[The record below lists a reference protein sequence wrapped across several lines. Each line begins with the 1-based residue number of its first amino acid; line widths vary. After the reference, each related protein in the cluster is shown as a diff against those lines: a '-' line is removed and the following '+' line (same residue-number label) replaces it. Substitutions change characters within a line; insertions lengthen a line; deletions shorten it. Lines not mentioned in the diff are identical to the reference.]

1 MHRINSQIFFSPS
14 DLAEFAACRHATAL
28 NLVNLDTELKKTE
41 ADENLKILQA
51 HGDLHEKN
59 YLARLKQEG
68 RQVVEIPSKLTQPE
82 RNSLTLQA
90 MQQGAEVVFQAALE
104 DGPFRGY
111 ADFLLKVD
119 RPSAL
124 GNYSYE
130 VADTK
135 LASSG
140 KARHLVQIALYS
152 DMVEAVQQVAPASAS
167 LEFGSGK
174 SKNYRLDAYR
184 HYVRRLKSR
193 FLDFVTQRPPTT
205 PEKCEHC
212 NFCSWKD
219 LCTADWR
226 NQDHLNQ
233 VARISAPQIRRLREA
248 GITTMAELAQVND
261 VVPGMS
267 SFETLRKQAALQVH
281 KRATDEDKVDLKVP
295 DPLGYGGFYRLPAAD
310 EGDLYFDM
318 EGYPY
323 EKGGLEY
330 LFGVSYRQS
339 GELVFKGFWG
349 HDRQGERQ
357 AFEQFIDFVSGRLR
371 LYPNLH
377 IYHYADYERRALRNL
392 MQTHGV
398 REKEV
403 DQILREQRL
412 VDLYTVVRES
422 IMTSE
427 PRYSIK
433 NLETFYMKDERESDV
448 KNAGASI
455 VFYENWRRDK
465 NQKWLDDIERYN
477 EEDCIST
484 KKLHDWLLDLR
495 SKAEVKFSIAF
506 PWYVGGVSNE
516 ITTPTQTQSQ
526 ADRSEAALAA
536 LARKNSLRE
545 HIGSYLQPFSE
556 EDRTVGNE
564 LGVQT
569 LLYLLDF
576 YWREAK
582 PSLWKMYDQQ
592 KQSVEELSEDMDAI
606 AGLVLNSE
614 VAPVADKQSMIYR
627 YDMPAQDHRLK
638 VGDSLRDIS
647 SLKSLGTLHW
657 LDADAGQ
664 LEIRIGTRTVNSAWD
679 GHMPAL
685 CSVAPINSVNTGPL
699 DAAIVRFA
707 ASRFDANPS
716 GGYDALWHVLDQSFP
731 RLTGYKRGSPI
742 LSDATS
748 TDKVIDVVSQLDHSY
763 LVIQGPP
770 GTGKTYTGAR
780 VILALLGQGKR
791 VGISALSHQAI
802 ANFLDAVNEAAIE
815 SNESYVGSR
824 KSDGDTPLKSNKF
837 VQDVSDP
844 EEALDDKYRLVAGT
858 AWLFARDSGDQAFD
872 YLFIDEAGQ
881 TSLANLVAMGTAAKN
896 LVFLGDQMQL
906 GQPLQGQHPGDAGL
920 SALEYLLRDNATV
933 PPTLGVLLNQTWRM
947 HPDVC
952 HFISHALYDGRLTNQ
967 VDTARQ
973 KLVLTASADSS
984 LKASGIVFESVIHE
998 GCAQTSDAE
1007 VSRILELVTSLLT
1020 QAYIDSDGVSHS
1032 FTTANIL
1039 IVAPYNAQVRLL
1051 KQRLPETLKIG
1062 TVDKFQGMEA
1072 EVVIVS
1078 MTTSSGDDMPRD
1090 MSFLFDRRRLNVAV
1104 SRAKTLAIIVASPK
1118 LLDVDCKTPEQMALA
1133 DTLCW
1138 AAELGAVE
1146 RYSKKKSSS
1155 SEVAKP
1161 WLSDKYDMPVLEN
1174 EEMWSQRVIDE
1185 SDD

>member
-1 MHRINSQIFFSPS
+1 MRRINSQTFFSPS
-14 DLAEFAACRHATAL
+14 DLAEFAACRHATSL
-28 NLVNLDTELKKTE
+28 NLVNLDTDLKKTE
-41 ADENLKILQA
+41 ADETLKILQD
-51 HGDLHEKN
+51 HGDIHEKN

-68 RQVVEIPSKLTQPE
+68 RQVVEIPAKLPQPD
-82 RNSLTLQA
+82 RHRLTLQA

-104 DGPFRGY
+104 VGPFRGY

-119 RPSAL
+119 RPSSL
-124 GNYSYE
+124 GEFSYE

-152 DMVEAVQQVAPASAS
+152 DMVEVVQGLAPASAS

-174 SKNYRLDAYR
+174 SKSYRLDAYR

-193 FLDFVTQRPPTT
+193 FLDFVSQRPTTT

-219 LCTADWR
+219 LCTEDWR

-248 GITTMAELAQVND
+248 GIKTMAELAQASD
-261 VVPGMS
+261 AVPGMS
-267 SFETLRKQAALQVH
+267 SFETLRKQASLQVH
-281 KRATDEDKVDLKVP
+281 KRATDEDKVELKVP
-295 DPLGYGGFYRLPAAD
+295 DPLGYGGFYRLPNPD

-330 LFGVSYRQS
+330 LFGVSYWQS
-339 GELVFKGFWG
+339 GELVFKPFWG
-349 HDRQGERQ
+349 HDRQGEKK
-357 AFEQFIDFVSGRLR
+357 AFEEFIDFVSERLR

-377 IYHYADYERRALRNL
+377 IYHYADYERRALHTL

-433 NLETFYMKDERESDV
+433 NLETFYMKGERESDV

-455 VFYENWRRDK
+455 VFYEAWRNDK

-484 KKLHDWLLDLR
+484 QKLHDWLIGLR
-495 SKAEVKFSIAF
+495 SKAELEFSVTF
-506 PWYVGGVSNE
+506 PWYVAGGN
-516 ITTPTQTQSQ
+516 
-526 ADRSEAALAA
+526 ADDTSKASSERSDAVLAA
-536 LARKNSLRE
+536 IAKKNTVRE
-545 HIGSYLQPFSE
+545 HIETYLQPFTE
-556 EDRTVGNE
+556 QDRKDGSA
-564 LGVQT
+564 LSVQT

-582 PSLWKMYDQQ
+582 PTFWKMFDQQ
-592 KQSVEELSEDMDAI
+592 KDSVEKLLDDMDAI
-606 AGLVLNSE
+606 AGLELDSE
-614 VAPVADKQSMIYR
+614 VAPVRDKQSMIYR
-627 YDMPAQDHRLK
+627 YYMPRQDHRLK
-638 VGDSLRDIS
+638 VGDSIRDTF
-647 SLKSLGTLHW
+647 SLKSIGTLHW

-664 LEIRIGTRTVNSAWD
+664 LEIRIGTRTINSHWD
-679 GHMPAL
+679 GDMPTQ
-685 CSVAPINSVNTGPL
+685 CSIASINSVNTDKL
-699 DAAIVRFA
+699 DTAIVRFA
-707 ASRFDANPS
+707 SSRFDANPS
-716 GGYDALWHVLDQSFP
+716 GGYDALWHVLDQAFP
-731 RLTGYKRGSPI
+731 RLAGHQRGSPI

-748 TDKVIDVVSQLDHSY
+748 TERVIDVVSRLDNSY

-780 VILALLGQGKR
+780 VILALLAQGKR

-815 SNESYVGSR
+815 SNKKYLGSR
-824 KSDGDTPLKSNKF
+824 KSDGDTPLKSNQF
-837 VQDVSDP
+837 IQDVGDS

-858 AWLFARDSGDQAFD
+858 AWLFARESADQAFD

-952 HFISHALYDGRLTNQ
+952 SFISQALYDGRLTNQ
-967 VDTARQ
+967 VDTAKQ
-973 KLVLTASADSS
+973 KIVLNSSADPA
-984 LKASGIVFESVIHE
+984 LKASGIVFESVAHE
-998 GCAQTSDAE
+998 GCAQTSEAE
-1007 VSRILELVTSLLT
+1007 ASRINELVTSLLKQT
-1020 QAYIDSDGVSHS
+1020 YIDSKGKSHP
-1032 FTTANIL
+1032 FTVGDIL
-1039 IVAPYNAQVRLL
+1039 VVAPYNAQVRVL
-1051 KQRLPETLKIG
+1051 KQQLPENLKIG

-1104 SRAKTLAIIVASPK
+1104 SRAKTLAIIVACPR

-1138 AAELGAVE
+1138 AAELGIVKNG
-1146 RYSKKKSSS
+1146 RSKNLSAKK
-1155 SEVAKP
+1155 VDKP
-1161 WLSDKYDMPVLEN
+1161 WLSDEYDMPVLEN
-1174 EEMWSQRVIDE
+1174 EEMWAQRVIDE
-1185 SDD
+1185 SDE